1 MEKYSTNAEEKHST
15 AQTKLS
21 YVSPQLIF
29 YGAVRD
35 LTLAAGG
42 TRTEGTGPCP
52 SALGKAVTKACGSER
67 RVKENIAQ
75 IGIHPL
81 GFGLYLF
88 DYKPEYLELFG
99 YGRQFGVMIDEVETV
114 LPGAV
119 SAHPDGFKRVDYA
132 KLGIERHLH

>member
-1 MEKYSTNAEEKHST
+1 MMEKYSTHAVEKHGT

-21 YVSPQLIF
+21 YVSPHLIF

-35 LTLAAGG
+35 LTLNAGG
-42 TRTEGTGPCP
+42 TRTETSGGCGGQPLAP
-52 SALGKAVTKACGSER
+52 SKSCSER
-67 RVKENIAQ
+67 RVKGNIAQ
-75 IGIHPL
+75 VGIHPL

-88 DYKPEYLELFG
+88 DYKTEYLELFG

-114 LPGAV
+114 LPEAV
-119 SAHPDGFKRVDYA
+119 STHPDGFKRVDYA